1 MFLHASIQWYY
12 TLSVFL
18 LCGVLLLAQKSKADP
33 LLNTDDASITAAH
46 HCQLESSYLFLKGG
60 ASSYQITPACNL
72 GQNFEVSL
80 GYHATQDL
88 DNVHGFS
95 VQAKTVLKPMSNHWG
110 VATSLMLSRDEQSK
124 QRSDLDWFFN
134 VPMSFNLI
142 DQRLGLNTN
151 IGYPDGPD
159 HVGLIR
165 WGVATNY
172 SLSDRFAISAETYNQ
187 DRQSPFVQAAVN
199 YSLIPNILVLEAS
212 IGERLNAFRQRWF
225 GLGLSFT
232 PSF

>member
-1 MFLHASIQWYY
+1 
-12 TLSVFL
+12 
-18 LCGVLLLAQKSKADP
+18 LLLSQKSKADP
-33 LLNTDDASITAAH
+33 LLNTDDASITAAQ
-46 HCQLESSYLFLKGG
+46 HCQLESSYTFLRGG

-95 VQAKTVLKPMSNHWG
+95 VQAKTVIKPMDNHWG
-110 VATSLMLSRDEQSK
+110 LATSLMMSRDEQSA
-124 QRSDLDWFFN
+124 QHSDLDWFLN

-142 DQRLGLNTN
+142 DNRLGLNTN
-151 IGYPDGPD
+151 IGYQYGQE
-159 HVGLIR
+159 HVGVIR
-165 WGVATNY
+165 WGIATNY
-172 SLSDRFAISAETYNQ
+172 SLSDRLGLSAETYNQ
-187 DRQSPFVQAAVN
+187 DRQAPFFQAAVN
-199 YSLIPNILVLEAS
+199 YSLIPNILTLEAS
-212 IGERLNAFRQRWF
+212 IGDRLHAFRQRWF